1 MIADRLENIGCYR
14 TLSSNF
20 EAAVAFLEKTD
31 LDLLPVG
38 QFEVKGKDVYGF
50 VVDRTLEEEPR
61 QWEIHKKYADIQLVL
76 EGNERIGWCVL
87 DEDCPSYDEDK
98 DVAFSEDITGR
109 DFTLG
114 RNEFMIFF
122 PQDVH
127 LPNGPAGGRSRARKV
142 ILKVKMV

>member
-87 DEDCPSYDEDK
+87 DEDFPSYDEDK

-114 RNEFMIFF
+114 RNEFMIF
-122 PQDVH
+122 
-127 LPNGPAGGRSRARKV
+127 SRRMCTCLTDRQGEDPVPGK
-142 ILKVKMV
+142 

>member
-1 MIADRLENIGCYR
+1 MPDPETLPSPPPDRLENIGCYR

-61 QWEIHKKYADIQLVL
+61 QWEIHNFRA
-76 EGNERIGWCVL
+76 
-87 DEDCPSYDEDK
+87 
-98 DVAFSEDITGR
+98 R
-109 DFTLG
+109 DLPPAGPLG
-114 RNEFMIFF
+114 RCTSCGKKIINSF
-122 PQDVH
+122 
-127 LPNGPAGGRSRARKV
+127 LPSVKSLPV
-142 ILKVKMV
+142 ISSENATSLSSS

>member
-87 DEDCPSYDEDK
+87 DEDFPSYDEDK
-98 DVAFSEDITGR
+98 DVAFS
-109 DFTLG
+109 
-114 RNEFMIFF
+114 
-122 PQDVH
+122 
-127 LPNGPAGGRSRARKV
+127 
-142 ILKVKMV
+142 